1 MCSDFSINWLLPL
14 SSSFWAPLFPKTT
27 ILKLGQLITLQWPLS
42 VQVKESHVSLT
53 LNQKLKKI
61 KLNEE
66 GMLKA
71 KRD

>member
-1 MCSDFSINWLLPL
+1 MASQCSSER
-14 SSSFWAPLFPKTT
+14 K
-27 ILKLGQLITLQWPLS
+27 
-42 VQVKESHVSLT
+42 SHMSLT

-71 KRD
+71 KTDQKLSLLHQTAKL